1 MFPAWLIVP
10 VSPSIAES
18 PRLEDGYP
26 AGGMASAAQSRGRR
40 GTYRRVCRGG
50 YPLIRGRAD
59 PRRFRIA
66 AIGGR
71 LGWFAPGRSGTQAP
85 IPEGDDGA
93 ARLSGAPPTGRR
105 GRNGPDA
112 RDGLRMPSIAPGA
125 LSDDR
130 DPDERTRGPTPS
142 RGGCHGR

>member
-26 AGGMASAAQSRGRR
+26 AGGMASIPRPAGYLSTSLQRR
-40 GTYRRVCRGG
+40 IPAHPGPG
-50 YPLIRGRAD
+50 D

-71 LGWFAPGRSGTQAP
+71 LGWFAPGQL
-85 IPEGDDGA
+85 GD
-93 ARLSGAPPTGRR
+93 TGPDPGR
-105 GRNGPDA
+105 GRWGGPA
-112 RDGLRMPSIAPGA
+112 LRGAYDWPSGQ
-125 LSDDR
+125 
-130 DPDERTRGPTPS
+130 E
-142 RGGCHGR
+142 